1 MHSAAVLR
9 SLLACHVLL
18 GFDGCRAV
26 TLDSSF
32 HELHVNLGTGS
43 HMVSPDLRLL
53 RVWLLLNLDLGG
65 DLSRGRIELVIHDL
79 VVVDQSGSVRTTN
92 ALRVGVYGAV
102 NAGVR
107 YTTGRVEKRST
118 ELLARCL
125 TFIIRAIFHA
135 L

>member
-9 SLLACHVLL
+9 ALLASHVLL

-26 TLDSSF
+26 TLDSSI
-32 HELHVNLGTGS
+32 HELHVNLGAGS
-43 HMVSPDLRLL
+43 HMISSNLRLL

-65 DLSRGRIELVIHDL
+65 DLSRGRIELVIHYL
-79 VVVDQSGSVRTTN
+79 VVVDQGRSIRTTT
-92 ALRVGVYGAV
+92 LRIGIHGTV

-107 YTTGRVEKRST
+107 HTTGWVEKRST
-118 ELLARCL
+118 ELLAWRL
-125 TFIIRAIFHA
+125 AFIIRTIFHA